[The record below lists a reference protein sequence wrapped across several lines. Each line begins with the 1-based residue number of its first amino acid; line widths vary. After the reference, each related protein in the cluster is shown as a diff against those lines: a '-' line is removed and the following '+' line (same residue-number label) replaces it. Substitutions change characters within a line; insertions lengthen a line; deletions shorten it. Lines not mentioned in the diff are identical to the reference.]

1 MPCLPTL
8 HLRQL
13 LAALTLSGAALA
25 TQASPASFTPDLAAA
40 ARAPSHTLA
49 PPDIAKSAAVADNNG
64 RPPRVALGLP
74 ITLSLADGA
83 WTREGDTAVWRMQL
97 DLPGAT
103 FVTLNFDEYQ
113 LPASAKLYL
122 YDPEG
127 TLVQGPLTA
136 ADATAGTLWTPLT
149 RGERSLVEL
158 RVPASEQSQVQLQL
172 AKAYYGV
179 GNLSNLYVEA
189 KSASCNVDVV
199 CPAGNDWR
207 DQIRATALM
216 VFAVGNDLFAC
227 SGSLLNNTT
236 QNKTPY
242 FLTAHHCGVNAG
254 NDDTVVTYW
263 NYQTSLCG
271 GTPDGSLAQYMVG
284 SIYEDSD
291 ESTDYTLLQLRTTPP
306 SAYNVF
312 FAGWDATGATPQSGV
327 AIHHPQGDEKRISTY
342 STPATKTTIQLTDED
357 GNDLYTVDTW
367 GVSWSQGT
375 TEPGSSGSGLYNQN
389 QRIVGVLSGGNASCS
404 NSDGSDYF
412 GRLDLAW
419 NSGLKNFLDPANTG
433 AKALCGTNPG
443 TTCDTDGDDDGDGGG
458 GAAGPGLLAVLGA
471 AALLRRRRSR

>member
-1 MPCLPTL
+1 MPSFSTP
-8 HLRQL
+8 RFRL
-13 LAALTLSGAALA
+13 LFAALTLSGAALA
-25 TQASPASFTPDLAAA
+25 AQAAPADFTPDLGAA

-49 PPDIAKSAAVADNNG
+49 APTLAKSAAVADKNG
-64 RPPRVALGLP
+64 RPPRVALGIP
-74 ITLSLADGA
+74 VTLSLADGA
-83 WTREGDTAVWRMQL
+83 WTLDGDTAVWRMQL

-103 FVTLNFDEYQ
+103 FVTLNFDQYQ
-113 LPASAKLYL
+113 LPAEAKLYL
-122 YDPEG
+122 YDPQGE
-127 TLVQGPLTA
+127 LVQGPLTA
-136 ADATAGTLWTPLT
+136 ADASGALWTPLT
-149 RGERSLVEL
+149 RGERSIVEL
-158 RVPASEQSQVQLQL
+158 RVPASEQSQVQLQV

-227 SGSLLNNTT
+227 SGSLVNNTT

-242 FLTAHHCGVNAG
+242 FLTANHCGVDAG

-263 NYQTSLCG
+263 NYQTSQCG

-284 SIYEDSD
+284 SIYEESD
-291 ESTDYTLLQLRTTPP
+291 ESTDFTLLQLRTTPP

-312 FAGWDATGATPQSGV
+312 FAGWDVTGATPESGV

-342 STPATKTTIQLTDED
+342 SSPATKTKIQLTDED

-367 GVSWSQGT
+367 GVTWSQGT

-389 QRIVGVLSGGNASCS
+389 KRIVGVLSGGNASCS
-404 NSDGSDYF
+404 NSDGNDYF

-419 NSGLKNFLDPANTG
+419 NSGLKNFLDPGNTG

-443 TTCDTDGDDDGDGGG
+443 ATCDTDGSGGGGG
-458 GAAGPGLLAVLGA
+458 GAAGLGLLGVLGA
-471 AALLRRRRSR
+471 AALLRRRRRAG